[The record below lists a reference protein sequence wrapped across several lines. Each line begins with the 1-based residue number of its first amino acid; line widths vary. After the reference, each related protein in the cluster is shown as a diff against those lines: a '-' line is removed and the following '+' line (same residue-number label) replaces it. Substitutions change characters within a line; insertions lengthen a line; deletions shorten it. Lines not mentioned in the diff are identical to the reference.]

1 MIYMYLSFRKMNF
14 FKIFIF
20 LGIYYCIFGGDL
32 FGRFGRVEIYFNDNW
47 GMFCNIDWGEDE
59 VVVFCR

>member
-1 MIYMYLSFRKMNF
+1 MIYMYLSLRKINF
-14 FKIFIF
+14 IFIF

-47 GMFCNIDWGEDE
+47 GMFCNIDWGEEE